1 MAPPVALDGFTQLAG
16 RLLDVPVVCVS
27 LVDADRRLVTSSY
40 GLPAPTALLV
50 SWSLMKQ
57 VVTSGRPLV
66 VTDGRRHPLV
76 ARNPAVRDG
85 TVTAYVGMPL
95 VASDGRAV
103 GTLSVMDRKP
113 RRWSAPQLGFLR
125 KLSARIVGEM
135 ELEAA
140 ARGSSWRRRPSRIW
154 RRGPGT
160 PPAGQGHLSPRA

>member
-95 VASDGRAV
+95 VAQDGRAV

-140 ARGSSWRRRPSRIW
+140 VRGSSWRSRPSRIW
-154 RRGPGT
+154 RRGPRT

>member
-1 MAPPVALDGFTQLAG
+1 VPRSVLDRFTQLAG

-27 LVDADRRLVTSSY
+27 LVDADRRLLMSSY

-57 VVTSGRPLV
+57 VVASGRPLV

-76 ARNPAVRDG
+76 ARHPVVRDG
-85 TVTAYVGMPL
+85 TVTAYVGLPL

-135 ELEAA
+135 EMGAR
-140 ARGSSWRRRPSRIW
+140 ARGRL
-154 RRGPGT
+154 T
-160 PPAGQGHLSPRA
+160 PRV